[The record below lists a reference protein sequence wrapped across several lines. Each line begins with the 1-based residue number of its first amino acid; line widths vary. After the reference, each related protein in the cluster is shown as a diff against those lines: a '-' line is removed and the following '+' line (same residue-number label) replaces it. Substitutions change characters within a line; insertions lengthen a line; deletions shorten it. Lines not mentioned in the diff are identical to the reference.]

1 MRRRLRKFLPVVLTA
16 LALQMLAQIGVCWA
30 AARAASDPLASLSIC
45 HSSTDAAVPTGSD
58 QGNDSNHDGSCAI
71 CCVLAASASIDTPG
85 QATLMRPLHREV
97 EAVLWGYECP
107 GLFSARIGSNF
118 QARGP
123 PQAI

>member
-1 MRRRLRKFLPVVLTA
+1 MRRRLQKFLPVVLTA

-45 HSSTDAAVPTGSD
+45 HSSADTAVPTGSD
-58 QGNDSNHDGSCAI
+58 QGNDSHDGSCAI
-71 CCVLAASASIDTPG
+71 CCVLNASASIDTPQ
-85 QATLMRPLHREV
+85 QATLITPLYREV
-97 EAVLWGYECP
+97 EAVLWSYECP
-107 GLFSARIGSNF
+107 GLFSTRIGSNF